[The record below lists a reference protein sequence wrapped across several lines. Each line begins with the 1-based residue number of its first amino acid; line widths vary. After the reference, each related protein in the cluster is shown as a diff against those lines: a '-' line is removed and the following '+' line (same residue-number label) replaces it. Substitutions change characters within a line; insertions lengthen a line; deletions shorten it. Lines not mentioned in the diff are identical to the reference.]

1 MFLSPQSSYIEALT
15 HNMTVLGGGAF
26 EKSLDLEEVGAL
38 MLLPAFIRRG
48 RDWSLPSRHHVR
60 IR

>member
-1 MFLSPQSSYIEALT
+1 
-15 HNMTVLGGGAF
+15 MTVLGGGAF

-38 MLLPAFIRRG
+38 MLLPAFIRRE